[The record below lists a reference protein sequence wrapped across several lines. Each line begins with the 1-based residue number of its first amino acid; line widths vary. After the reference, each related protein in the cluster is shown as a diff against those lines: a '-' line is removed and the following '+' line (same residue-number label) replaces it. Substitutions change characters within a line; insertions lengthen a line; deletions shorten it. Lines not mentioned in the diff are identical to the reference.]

1 MGKSVLFSGF
11 EPKSLTSTCI
21 TNRTMKSVGNPPSA
35 SQSTVGARWKILSYR
50 WNLVRSRMCL
60 SKRSVAVDGHQ
71 LVRIRSKFS
80 HLSDLTEQNLQDD
93 EVNDYEIV
101 VDFESLEDDDREVG
115 DRFIPISPRQTLTAN
130 ALCRTEIRNVD
141 MISNNALLRSPLTSK
156 RWPRISRLLR
166 SASQSARYK
175 YNSSSY
181 LLVHRLTDVE
191 AKLKDTEKDNE
202 EAKKEQKRARD
213 AFVALKKKR

>member
-11 EPKSLTSTCI
+11 EPKSLTYTWI
-21 TNRTMKSVGNPPSA
+21 TNRTMKSVGNPRSA

-80 HLSDLTEQNLQDD
+80 DLSDLTEQNLQDD

-115 DRFIPISPRQTLTAN
+115 DRFIPSSSCQTLTAKCFLQN
-130 ALCRTEIRNVD
+130 GNPERGHDFEQRIAALASDIEKMAPNLKAIEKCVPICAIQVQLEL
-141 MISNNALLRSPLTSK
+141 ISSCAQADRRGGKVERHGK
-156 RWPRISRLLR
+156 R
-166 SASQSARYK
+166 Q
-175 YNSSSY
+175 
-181 LLVHRLTDVE
+181 
-191 AKLKDTEKDNE
+191 
-202 EAKKEQKRARD
+202 
-213 AFVALKKKR
+213 